1 VSCSYYV
8 YYRSAAAAAAVREA
22 VATMQAAL
30 ARATGVQG
38 RLLRRIEDDGKDDGT
53 WMEIYDDVGDPARF
67 ERELAAAAK
76 GARLEALLAA
86 GAARHVER
94 FTSD

>member
-1 VSCSYYV
+1 MSRSYYV
-8 YYRSAAAAAAVREA
+8 YYRSQAAAATVREA
-22 VATMQAAL
+22 VGAMQSAL

-38 RLLRRIEDDGKDDGT
+38 RLLRRAEDDGT
-53 WMEIYDDVGDPARF
+53 WMEIYEGVEDPSRF
-67 ERELAAAAK
+67 ERELAAAV
-76 GARLEALLAA
+76 GTSRLEALLAP